1 MKKYIKPTV
10 EVVELSVKESI
21 AALSTKETFGGA
33 NKFSLTEGTSK
44 TINTTIV
51 DLLGSASSDAINGE
65 AKS

>member
-33 NKFSLTEGTSK
+33 NKFTLTEGSK
-44 TINTTIV
+44 NINTTIV
-51 DLLGSASSDAINGE
+51 DLLGIASSDAINEGK

>member
-21 AALSTKETFGGA
+21 AALKTQKDFTSGSFT
-33 NKFSLTEGTSK
+33 LTESTSK

-51 DLLGSASSDAINGE
+51 DLLGIESSDAE
-65 AKS
+65 TKA